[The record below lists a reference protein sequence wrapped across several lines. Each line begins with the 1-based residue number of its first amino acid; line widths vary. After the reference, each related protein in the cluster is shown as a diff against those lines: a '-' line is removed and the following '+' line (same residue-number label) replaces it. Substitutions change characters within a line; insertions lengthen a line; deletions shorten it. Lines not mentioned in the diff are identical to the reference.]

1 MRRVLGRAVRNRH
14 RHAIEQVSRRW
25 RGGRRDDSARTRRQ
39 ILISTQAG
47 TFTINKEDHTVGNLL
62 RMQLLRDGD
71 TRFAGYQLPHPLEH
85 VCHVKVE
92 TAPGRAPVE
101 VMGGAVTDL
110 RQEVEL
116 LDRGFRDECARAR
129 EEADARPMAA
139 LERNLLIMPPV
150 AGEGA
155 RGRDLASE
163 MPPAG
168 AAGRSRM
175 GRPTPPP
182 PAARRSWA
190 S

>member
-1 MRRVLGRAVRNRH
+1 MNAPERH
-14 RHAIEQVSRRW
+14 RSYQLDEGQ
-25 RGGRRDDSARTRRQ
+25 ARMTYEPDQRVA
-39 ILISTQAG
+39 SAG
-47 TFTINKEDHTVGNLL
+47 TFTVNKEDHTVGNLL

-129 EEADARPMAA
+129 EEADARPM
-139 LERNLLIMPPV
+139 E
-150 AGEGA
+150 
-155 RGRDLASE
+155 
-163 MPPAG
+163 
-168 AAGRSRM
+168 
-175 GRPTPPP
+175 T
-182 PAARRSWA
+182 
-190 S
+190 

>member
-1 MRRVLGRAVRNRH
+1 MNAPERH
-14 RHAIEQVSRRW
+14 RSYQLDEGQ
-25 RGGRRDDSARTRRQ
+25 ARMTYEPDQRVA
-39 ILISTQAG
+39 SAG
-47 TFTINKEDHTVGNLL
+47 TFTINKQAHTVGNLL

-129 EEADARPMAA
+129 EEADARPM
-139 LERNLLIMPPV
+139 E
-150 AGEGA
+150 
-155 RGRDLASE
+155 
-163 MPPAG
+163 
-168 AAGRSRM
+168 
-175 GRPTPPP
+175 T
-182 PAARRSWA
+182 
-190 S
+190 

>member
-1 MRRVLGRAVRNRH
+1 MNAPERH
-14 RHAIEQVSRRW
+14 RSYQLDEGQ
-25 RGGRRDDSARTRRQ
+25 ARMTYEPDQRVA
-39 ILISTQAG
+39 SAG
-47 TFTINKEDHTVGNLL
+47 TFTINKEDHTIGNLL

-129 EEADARPMAA
+129 EEADARPM
-139 LERNLLIMPPV
+139 E
-150 AGEGA
+150 
-155 RGRDLASE
+155 
-163 MPPAG
+163 
-168 AAGRSRM
+168 
-175 GRPTPPP
+175 T
-182 PAARRSWA
+182 
-190 S
+190 

>member
-1 MRRVLGRAVRNRH
+1 MPHAELDEGQARMTYEPDQRVA
-14 RHAIEQVSRRW
+14 S
-25 RGGRRDDSARTRRQ
+25 
-39 ILISTQAG
+39 AG

-129 EEADARPMAA
+129 EEADARPM
-139 LERNLLIMPPV
+139 E
-150 AGEGA
+150 
-155 RGRDLASE
+155 
-163 MPPAG
+163 
-168 AAGRSRM
+168 
-175 GRPTPPP
+175 T
-182 PAARRSWA
+182 
-190 S
+190 

>member
-1 MRRVLGRAVRNRH
+1 MNAPERH
-14 RHAIEQVSRRW
+14 RSYQLDEGQ
-25 RGGRRDDSARTRRQ
+25 ARMTYEPDQRVA
-39 ILISTQAG
+39 SAG

-129 EEADARPMAA
+129 EEADARPM
-139 LERNLLIMPPV
+139 E
-150 AGEGA
+150 
-155 RGRDLASE
+155 
-163 MPPAG
+163 
-168 AAGRSRM
+168 
-175 GRPTPPP
+175 T
-182 PAARRSWA
+182 
-190 S
+190 

>member
-1 MRRVLGRAVRNRH
+1 MNAPERH
-14 RHAIEQVSRRW
+14 RSYQLDEGQ
-25 RGGRRDDSARTRRQ
+25 ARMTYEPDQRVA
-39 ILISTQAG
+39 SAG

-101 VMGGAVTDL
+101 VMGGAGTDL

-129 EEADARPMAA
+129 EEAAARPM
-139 LERNLLIMPPV
+139 E
-150 AGEGA
+150 
-155 RGRDLASE
+155 
-163 MPPAG
+163 
-168 AAGRSRM
+168 
-175 GRPTPPP
+175 T
-182 PAARRSWA
+182 
-190 S
+190 

>member
-1 MRRVLGRAVRNRH
+1 MTYEPDQRVA
-14 RHAIEQVSRRW
+14 S
-25 RGGRRDDSARTRRQ
+25 
-39 ILISTQAG
+39 AG

-92 TAPGRAPVE
+92 TAPGRAPIE

-129 EEADARPMAA
+129 EEADARPM
-139 LERNLLIMPPV
+139 E
-150 AGEGA
+150 
-155 RGRDLASE
+155 
-163 MPPAG
+163 
-168 AAGRSRM
+168 
-175 GRPTPPP
+175 T
-182 PAARRSWA
+182 
-190 S
+190 

>member
-1 MRRVLGRAVRNRH
+1 MNAPERH
-14 RHAIEQVSRRW
+14 RSYQLDEGQ
-25 RGGRRDDSARTRRQ
+25 ARMTYEPDQRVA
-39 ILISTQAG
+39 SAG

-101 VMGGAVTDL
+101 VMGAAVTDL

-129 EEADARPMAA
+129 EEADARPM
-139 LERNLLIMPPV
+139 E
-150 AGEGA
+150 
-155 RGRDLASE
+155 
-163 MPPAG
+163 
-168 AAGRSRM
+168 
-175 GRPTPPP
+175 T
-182 PAARRSWA
+182 
-190 S
+190 

>member
-1 MRRVLGRAVRNRH
+1 MNAPERH
-14 RHAIEQVSRRW
+14 RSYQLDEGQ
-25 RGGRRDDSARTRRQ
+25 ARMTYEPDQRVA
-39 ILISTQAG
+39 SAG
-47 TFTINKEDHTVGNLL
+47 TVTINKEDHTVGNLL

-129 EEADARPMAA
+129 EEADARPM
-139 LERNLLIMPPV
+139 E
-150 AGEGA
+150 
-155 RGRDLASE
+155 
-163 MPPAG
+163 
-168 AAGRSRM
+168 
-175 GRPTPPP
+175 T
-182 PAARRSWA
+182 
-190 S
+190 

>member
-1 MRRVLGRAVRNRH
+1 MRRV
-14 RHAIEQVSRRW
+14 
-25 RGGRRDDSARTRRQ
+25 DDATIQHETRRQ

-92 TAPGRAPVE
+92 TTPGRAPVE
-101 VMGGAVTDL
+101 VMGAAVTDL

-129 EEADARPMAA
+129 EEADARPM
-139 LERNLLIMPPV
+139 E
-150 AGEGA
+150 
-155 RGRDLASE
+155 
-163 MPPAG
+163 
-168 AAGRSRM
+168 
-175 GRPTPPP
+175 T
-182 PAARRSWA
+182 
-190 S
+190 

>member
-1 MRRVLGRAVRNRH
+1 MNAPERH
-14 RHAIEQVSRRW
+14 RSYQLDEGQ
-25 RGGRRDDSARTRRQ
+25 ARMTYEPDQRVA
-39 ILISTQAG
+39 SAG
-47 TFTINKEDHTVGNLL
+47 TFTINKEDLTVGNLL

-129 EEADARPMAA
+129 EEADARPM
-139 LERNLLIMPPV
+139 E
-150 AGEGA
+150 
-155 RGRDLASE
+155 
-163 MPPAG
+163 
-168 AAGRSRM
+168 
-175 GRPTPPP
+175 T
-182 PAARRSWA
+182 
-190 S
+190 

>member
-1 MRRVLGRAVRNRH
+1 MNAPERH
-14 RHAIEQVSRRW
+14 RSYQLDEGQ
-25 RGGRRDDSARTRRQ
+25 ARMTYEPDQRVA
-39 ILISTQAG
+39 SAG

-101 VMGGAVTDL
+101 VMGGAVRDL

-129 EEADARPMAA
+129 EEADARPM
-139 LERNLLIMPPV
+139 E
-150 AGEGA
+150 
-155 RGRDLASE
+155 
-163 MPPAG
+163 
-168 AAGRSRM
+168 
-175 GRPTPPP
+175 T
-182 PAARRSWA
+182 
-190 S
+190 

>member
-1 MRRVLGRAVRNRH
+1 MNAPERH
-14 RHAIEQVSRRW
+14 RSYQLDEGQ
-25 RGGRRDDSARTRRQ
+25 ARMTYEPDQRVA
-39 ILISTQAG
+39 SAG

-71 TRFAGYQLPHPLEH
+71 TRFAGYQLPQPLEH

-129 EEADARPMAA
+129 EEADARPM
-139 LERNLLIMPPV
+139 E
-150 AGEGA
+150 
-155 RGRDLASE
+155 
-163 MPPAG
+163 
-168 AAGRSRM
+168 
-175 GRPTPPP
+175 T
-182 PAARRSWA
+182 
-190 S
+190 

>member
-1 MRRVLGRAVRNRH
+1 MNAPERH
-14 RHAIEQVSRRW
+14 RSYQLDEGQ
-25 RGGRRDDSARTRRQ
+25 ARMTYEPDQRVA
-39 ILISTQAG
+39 SAG

-62 RMQLLRDGD
+62 RMQLLRDSD

-129 EEADARPMAA
+129 EEADARPM
-139 LERNLLIMPPV
+139 E
-150 AGEGA
+150 
-155 RGRDLASE
+155 
-163 MPPAG
+163 
-168 AAGRSRM
+168 
-175 GRPTPPP
+175 T
-182 PAARRSWA
+182 
-190 S
+190 

>member
-1 MRRVLGRAVRNRH
+1 MNAPERH
-14 RHAIEQVSRRW
+14 RSYQLDEGQ
-25 RGGRRDDSARTRRQ
+25 ARMTYEPDQRVA
-39 ILISTQAG
+39 SAG
-47 TFTINKEDHTVGNLL
+47 TFTINKEDHTVGNIL

-129 EEADARPMAA
+129 EEADARPM
-139 LERNLLIMPPV
+139 E
-150 AGEGA
+150 
-155 RGRDLASE
+155 
-163 MPPAG
+163 
-168 AAGRSRM
+168 
-175 GRPTPPP
+175 T
-182 PAARRSWA
+182 
-190 S
+190 

>member
-1 MRRVLGRAVRNRH
+1 MNAPERPRSYQLDEGQARMTYEPDQRVA
-14 RHAIEQVSRRW
+14 S
-25 RGGRRDDSARTRRQ
+25 
-39 ILISTQAG
+39 AG

-129 EEADARPMAA
+129 EEADARPM
-139 LERNLLIMPPV
+139 E
-150 AGEGA
+150 
-155 RGRDLASE
+155 
-163 MPPAG
+163 
-168 AAGRSRM
+168 
-175 GRPTPPP
+175 T
-182 PAARRSWA
+182 
-190 S
+190 

>member
-1 MRRVLGRAVRNRH
+1 MNAPERH
-14 RHAIEQVSRRW
+14 RSYQLDEGQ
-25 RGGRRDDSARTRRQ
+25 ARMKYEPDQRVA
-39 ILISTQAG
+39 SAG

-92 TAPGRAPVE
+92 TTPGRAPVE

-129 EEADARPMAA
+129 EEADARPM
-139 LERNLLIMPPV
+139 E
-150 AGEGA
+150 
-155 RGRDLASE
+155 
-163 MPPAG
+163 
-168 AAGRSRM
+168 
-175 GRPTPPP
+175 T
-182 PAARRSWA
+182 
-190 S
+190 

>member
-1 MRRVLGRAVRNRH
+1 MNAPERH
-14 RHAIEQVSRRW
+14 RSYQLDEGQ
-25 RGGRRDDSARTRRQ
+25 ARMTYEPDQRVA
-39 ILISTQAG
+39 SAG

-71 TRFAGYQLPHPLEH
+71 TRFTGYQLPHPLEH

-129 EEADARPMAA
+129 EEADARPM
-139 LERNLLIMPPV
+139 E
-150 AGEGA
+150 
-155 RGRDLASE
+155 
-163 MPPAG
+163 
-168 AAGRSRM
+168 
-175 GRPTPPP
+175 T
-182 PAARRSWA
+182 
-190 S
+190 

>member
-1 MRRVLGRAVRNRH
+1 MNAPERH
-14 RHAIEQVSRRW
+14 RSYQLDEGQ
-25 RGGRRDDSARTRRQ
+25 ARMTYEPDQRVA
-39 ILISTQAG
+39 SAG

-116 LDRGFRDECARAR
+116 LDMGFRDECARAR
-129 EEADARPMAA
+129 EEADARPM
-139 LERNLLIMPPV
+139 E
-150 AGEGA
+150 
-155 RGRDLASE
+155 
-163 MPPAG
+163 
-168 AAGRSRM
+168 
-175 GRPTPPP
+175 T
-182 PAARRSWA
+182 
-190 S
+190 

>member
-1 MRRVLGRAVRNRH
+1 MNAPERH
-14 RHAIEQVSRRW
+14 RSYQLDEGQ
-25 RGGRRDDSARTRRQ
+25 ARMTYEPDQRVA
-39 ILISTQAG
+39 SAG

-92 TAPGRAPVE
+92 TAPGRAPAE

-129 EEADARPMAA
+129 EEADARPM
-139 LERNLLIMPPV
+139 E
-150 AGEGA
+150 
-155 RGRDLASE
+155 
-163 MPPAG
+163 
-168 AAGRSRM
+168 
-175 GRPTPPP
+175 T
-182 PAARRSWA
+182 
-190 S
+190 

>member
-1 MRRVLGRAVRNRH
+1 MNAPERHRSYQLDEGQARMTYEPDQRVASAGTCVEINQCVGCCRH

-25 RGGRRDDSARTRRQ
+25 LGGRRDDSARTRCQ

-129 EEADARPMAA
+129 EEADARPM
-139 LERNLLIMPPV
+139 E
-150 AGEGA
+150 
-155 RGRDLASE
+155 
-163 MPPAG
+163 
-168 AAGRSRM
+168 
-175 GRPTPPP
+175 T
-182 PAARRSWA
+182 
-190 S
+190 

>member
-1 MRRVLGRAVRNRH
+1 MNAPERH
-14 RHAIEQVSRRW
+14 RSYQLVEGQARMTYEPDQRV
-25 RGGRRDDSARTRRQ
+25 DS
-39 ILISTQAG
+39 AG

-129 EEADARPMAA
+129 EEADARPM
-139 LERNLLIMPPV
+139 E
-150 AGEGA
+150 
-155 RGRDLASE
+155 
-163 MPPAG
+163 
-168 AAGRSRM
+168 
-175 GRPTPPP
+175 T
-182 PAARRSWA
+182 
-190 S
+190 

>member
-1 MRRVLGRAVRNRH
+1 MNAPERH
-14 RHAIEQVSRRW
+14 RSYQLDEGQ
-25 RGGRRDDSARTRRQ
+25 ARMTYEPDQRVA
-39 ILISTQAG
+39 SAG

-116 LDRGFRDECARAR
+116 LDRGFRDECARVR
-129 EEADARPMAA
+129 EEADARPM
-139 LERNLLIMPPV
+139 E
-150 AGEGA
+150 
-155 RGRDLASE
+155 
-163 MPPAG
+163 
-168 AAGRSRM
+168 
-175 GRPTPPP
+175 T
-182 PAARRSWA
+182 
-190 S
+190 

>member
-1 MRRVLGRAVRNRH
+1 MNAPERH
-14 RHAIEQVSRRW
+14 RSYQLDEGQ
-25 RGGRRDDSARTRRQ
+25 ARMTYEPDQRVA
-39 ILISTQAG
+39 SAG

-62 RMQLLRDGD
+62 RMRLLRDGD

-129 EEADARPMAA
+129 EEADARPM
-139 LERNLLIMPPV
+139 E
-150 AGEGA
+150 
-155 RGRDLASE
+155 
-163 MPPAG
+163 
-168 AAGRSRM
+168 
-175 GRPTPPP
+175 T
-182 PAARRSWA
+182 
-190 S
+190 

>member
-1 MRRVLGRAVRNRH
+1 MNAPERH
-14 RHAIEQVSRRW
+14 RSYQLDEGQ
-25 RGGRRDDSARTRRQ
+25 ARMTYEPDQRVA
-39 ILISTQAG
+39 SAG

-92 TAPGRAPVE
+92 TTPGRAPVE

-129 EEADARPMAA
+129 EEADARPM
-139 LERNLLIMPPV
+139 E
-150 AGEGA
+150 
-155 RGRDLASE
+155 
-163 MPPAG
+163 
-168 AAGRSRM
+168 
-175 GRPTPPP
+175 T
-182 PAARRSWA
+182 
-190 S
+190 

>member
-1 MRRVLGRAVRNRH
+1 MNAPERH
-14 RHAIEQVSRRW
+14 RSYQLDEGQ
-25 RGGRRDDSARTRRQ
+25 ARVTYEPDQRVA
-39 ILISTQAG
+39 SAG

-129 EEADARPMAA
+129 EEADARPM
-139 LERNLLIMPPV
+139 E
-150 AGEGA
+150 
-155 RGRDLASE
+155 
-163 MPPAG
+163 
-168 AAGRSRM
+168 
-175 GRPTPPP
+175 T
-182 PAARRSWA
+182 
-190 S
+190 

>member
-1 MRRVLGRAVRNRH
+1 MNAPERH
-14 RHAIEQVSRRW
+14 RSYQLDEGQ
-25 RGGRRDDSARTRRQ
+25 ARMTYEPDQRVA
-39 ILISTQAG
+39 SAG

-71 TRFAGYQLPHPLEH
+71 TRFAGSQLPHPLEH

-129 EEADARPMAA
+129 EEADARPM
-139 LERNLLIMPPV
+139 E
-150 AGEGA
+150 
-155 RGRDLASE
+155 
-163 MPPAG
+163 
-168 AAGRSRM
+168 
-175 GRPTPPP
+175 T
-182 PAARRSWA
+182 
-190 S
+190 

>member
-1 MRRVLGRAVRNRH
+1 M
-14 RHAIEQVSRRW
+14 E
-25 RGGRRDDSARTRRQ
+25 DDATIRTRRQ
-39 ILISTQAG
+39 ILIYAQAG

-129 EEADARPMAA
+129 EEADARPM
-139 LERNLLIMPPV
+139 E
-150 AGEGA
+150 
-155 RGRDLASE
+155 
-163 MPPAG
+163 
-168 AAGRSRM
+168 
-175 GRPTPPP
+175 T
-182 PAARRSWA
+182 
-190 S
+190 